1 VNARVL
7 DFLIFSL
14 VCNVSVLD
22 FGPNLECTPTYPL
35 TKIWPNIKKKDLK
48 LPIICAAR
56 MKLGPIY
63 FLKKK
68 ITHNLN
74 IVHENINN
82 YIE

>member
-1 VNARVL
+1 MH
-7 DFLIFSL
+7 
-14 VCNVSVLD
+14 
-22 FGPNLECTPTYPL
+22 PNLPTNQDMAKHY
-35 TKIWPNIKKKDLK
+35 KKRDLE
-48 LPIICAAR
+48 LPIICVAR